1 MRNGLSLLLIV
12 CASVV
17 LCTGCP
23 TVVPDLSADEEK
35 FIQNTVEGLY
45 MDGGYALKYDQSTDQ
60 ECLNKTRRNYRIQN
74 DDQTEMVNVTC
85 GNPVFLNRL
94 VACSVDYVSQR
105 SFFERNLSFLVLK
118 VDYNAQIAWR
128 WNDDEGIGLII
139 PIL

>member
-23 TVVPDLSADEEK
+23 TVVPDLSADEQK

-85 GNPVFLNRL
+85 GNPIFLNRL
-94 VACSVDYVSQR
+94 VACSVDYV
-105 SFFERNLSFLVLK
+105 
-118 VDYNAQIAWR
+118 
-128 WNDDEGIGLII
+128 
-139 PIL
+139 

>member
-1 MRNGLSLLLIV
+1 
-12 CASVV
+12 
-17 LCTGCP
+17 
-23 TVVPDLSADEEK
+23 
-35 FIQNTVEGLY
+35 

-118 VDYNAQIAWR
+118 VDYNAQIAWL